1 MISSKSNYQHCT
13 NSFRD
18 KRPQKGIY
26 KYNASL
32 HGPWTFY
39 RVKWVLLSFGYM
51 PWYYILIL
59 CDAEC
64 HRSSLSPLS
73 ILNLTPRSADC
84 YRSYIVLLE
93 WGTHWVNSQ
102 PQACSSTSIPLVNGK
117 NLLVTNII
125 VSRKQFIFL
134 CLCVFEFLFQIF
146 PSLPHTHIK
155 YVSIFSFYGK
165 NHSGVCKYENDIAL
179 YSVLYGFRR
188 NCIEEILQSFCMYI
202 RTWS

>member
-1 MISSKSNYQHCT
+1 MVNFSIWSVLYPWSMLNLFIDCIDVPWRRALVFTVWLLCYHTMISSKSNYQHCT

-102 PQACSSTSIPLVNGK
+102 PQACSSTPLVNGK
-117 NLLVTNII
+117 NLLDTNII
-125 VSRKQFIFL
+125 VNRKQFIFQ
-134 CLCVFEFLFQIF
+134 CLCVFEFFYSRYF
-146 PSLPHTHIK
+146 HSLPHTHIE
-155 YVSIFSFYGK
+155 S
-165 NHSGVCKYENDIAL
+165 
-179 YSVLYGFRR
+179 
-188 NCIEEILQSFCMYI
+188 
-202 RTWS
+202 T

>member
-1 MISSKSNYQHCT
+1 MFDVSSGQLRRYLTCLGVILLSRKISENDSFQPVWLLCYHTMTSSKSNYQHCT

-18 KRPQKGIY
+18 KRPQKAIY

-102 PQACSSTSIPLVNGK
+102 PQACSSTSLVNGK
-117 NLLVTNII
+117 NLLDTNII
-125 VSRKQFIFL
+125 VNRKQFIFQ
-134 CLCVFEFLFQIF
+134 CLCVFEFFYSRYF
-146 PSLPHTHIK
+146 HSLLHTH
-155 YVSIFSFYGK
+155 
-165 NHSGVCKYENDIAL
+165 
-179 YSVLYGFRR
+179 
-188 NCIEEILQSFCMYI
+188 
-202 RTWS
+202 T